1 MLLALGVEVVVVSD
15 ESACQKGKMDVA
27 SRADVGAFESV
38 TVITYLHSHVVYD
51 SFGLIM
57 PVLDHQS
64 VDPDLSSFLGTKGHD
79 NEGLSLYEAAVDA
92 HLLVLNRGL
101 FVPANVY
108 LNRSLFLRVVG
119 RVVRMALRKR
129 KRIYV
134 LNELENATEMRT
146 LRRQTKLSALGVL
159 ANLQKAVEISD
170 VVHEDVDIDGAL
182 RGAAEVE
189 EV

>member
-1 MLLALGVEVVVVSD
+1 
-15 ESACQKGKMDVA
+15 
-27 SRADVGAFESV
+27 
-38 TVITYLHSHVVYD
+38 
-51 SFGLIM
+51 
-57 PVLDHQS
+57 
-64 VDPDLSSFLGTKGHD
+64 
-79 NEGLSLYEAAVDA
+79 
-92 HLLVLNRGL
+92 
-101 FVPANVY
+101 
-108 LNRSLFLRVVG
+108 
-119 RVVRMALRKR
+119 MALRKR

-146 LRRQTKLSALGVL
+146 LRRQTKLGALGVL